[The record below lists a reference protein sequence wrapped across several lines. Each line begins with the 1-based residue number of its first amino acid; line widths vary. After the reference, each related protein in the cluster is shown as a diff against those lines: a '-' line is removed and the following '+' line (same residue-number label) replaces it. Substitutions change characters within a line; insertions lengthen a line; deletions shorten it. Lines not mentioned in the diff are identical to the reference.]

1 MFAVEVPFTYVEQT
15 GELAFLSE
23 HRVPDDY
30 PHWACLYVHVDIIE
44 TTPPEESLGCRRAVT
59 GEINQIDMETLGIE
73 HERISLFGA
82 DFDTAKIYLEH
93 WCPELIEEEEDKLAR
108 SMI

>member
-15 GELAFLSE
+15 GDLAFLSE

-30 PHWACLYVHVDIIE
+30 PHWACLHVQVGAIE
-44 TTPPEESLGCRRAVT
+44 TTPPEESLGCRRGVI
-59 GEINQIDMETLGIE
+59 GEINHIEMETLGID
-73 HERISLFGA
+73 HERTSLSGA
-82 DFDTAKIYLEH
+82 DFDTAKIYLER
-93 WCPELIEEEEDKLAR
+93 WCRELIEEEEDKLAR